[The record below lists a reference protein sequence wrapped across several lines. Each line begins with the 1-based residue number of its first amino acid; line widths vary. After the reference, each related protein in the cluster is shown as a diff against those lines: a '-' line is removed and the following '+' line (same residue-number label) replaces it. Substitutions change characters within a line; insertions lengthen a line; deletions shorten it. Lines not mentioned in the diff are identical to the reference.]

1 MRVCVVAEFYPRAH
15 DPVLGIWA
23 HRQAMAARD
32 AGADVRVVVLH
43 RPIPPLSTPR
53 AELRGALGRLL
64 RQPAHATIDGL
75 PVDYVR
81 FVAPPRPG
89 SYGAWG
95 AWAAPPLALHLHRL
109 RRRWPF
115 DLVHAHS
122 AVPAGEAVRRSRVGV
137 PLVVSSHGAD
147 TFFTATNYAS
157 GRAAVQ
163 AVYAEAAVVVAN
175 SGGIERAVRKLGAE
189 ETAIVRLGT
198 DVPASLPPK
207 RADPTLVTVAH
218 LVPRKR
224 QGDVIRAL
232 WILRDRHPRLRH
244 LVVGDGPDR
253 PGLEGLAR
261 ELGLADRVE
270 FAGQLPNPEALQAAW
285 TGHLFVLPSVD
296 EAFGVAYVEAMA
308 GGLPAIACLG
318 EPGPAEIEE
327 AGPGISLVA
336 PGDIPALATA
346 IDREL
351 SRSPR
356 ELGERGARA
365 RKTVERSFTWER
377 CGRATLGVYERAL
390 RWPLPGPPLYAECVQ
405 RCTLER

>member
-23 HRQAMAARD
+23 HRQALAARD
-32 AGADVRVVVLH
+32 AGAEVRVVVLH
-43 RPIPPLSTPR
+43 RPIPPLDTPPAQLRR
-53 AELRGALGRLL
+53 ATGRLL
-64 RQPAHATIDGL
+64 RQPAHAVLDGL

-81 FVAPPRPG
+81 FVAPPRPR
-89 SYGAWG
+89 SYGTWG
-95 AWAAPPLALHLHRL
+95 AWAAPPLALHLRRL

-115 DLVHAHS
+115 ELVHAHS
-122 AVPAGEAVRRSRVGV
+122 AVPAGEAVRLARIGV

-147 TFFTATNYAS
+147 SFYTATRYGS
-157 GRAAVQ
+157 GRRAVRETYGAAATVL
-163 AVYAEAAVVVAN
+163 AN
-175 SGGIERAVRKLGAE
+175 SKGIERAARKLGARH
-189 ETAIVRLGT
+189 TAVVRLGT
-198 DVPASLPPK
+198 DIPQKLPPK
-207 RADPTLVTVAH
+207 REQTTLVTVGH

-232 WILRDRHPRLRH
+232 WVLRDRYPALRY
-244 LVVGDGPDR
+244 LVVGDGPER
-253 PGLEGLAR
+253 PRLEALAQ

-285 TGHLFVLPSVD
+285 SGHLFVLPSVD

-327 AGPGISLVA
+327 AGPGIRLIT
-336 PGDIPALATA
+336 PGDIPTLAAA
-346 IDREL
+346 IEYELDR
-351 SRSPR
+351 PAR

-365 RKTVERSFTWER
+365 RRTVERHFTWKQS
-377 CGRATLGVYERAL
+377 GRATYEAYDEAL
-390 RWPLPGPPLYAECVQ
+390 RRPA
-405 RCTLER
+405 